1 MRVSTSMIFQGLT
14 DKLAN
19 NAADMAQLQSQI
31 ATGNNYAT
39 PSDAAD
45 IVGRVQ
51 AVESRAAGCARDTRR
66 GSRRNQAI
74 TS

>member
-39 PSDAAD
+39 PSDAPISSD
-45 IVGRVQ
+45 VSKRSRV
-51 AVESRAAGCARDTRR
+51 D
-66 GSRRNQAI
+66 
-74 TS
+74 